1 MIDYIFLTE
10 CLIEWATY
18 ITKILTTWATDG
30 QADCATGYLICRKNE
45 WLSNWV
51 TVQLGTWLVDR
62 MTDWATTWLT
72 VQLGT
77 WPADRMTDWATDWL
91 TVQLGT
97 WPPDRMTD
105 WATDWLADW
114 LTVQLGTWLADRM
127 TDWAIDW
134 MTDWLQATDWLGSVI
149 SRGQLIKI
157 IQVKFTSV
165 SVVLESEQNMDFF
178 TPFQWASMFSFLVQ
192 RSMITRI
199 KLKESDTNT
208 FETKKWTRG
217 KT

>member
-18 ITKILTTWATDG
+18 ITKILTTWATDW
-30 QADCATGYLICRKNE
+30 QADCATGYLICGKNE

-77 WPADRMTDWATDWL
+77 WPADRM
-91 TVQLGT
+91 
-97 WPPDRMTD
+97 MD

-149 SRGQLIKI
+149 SGVNLIKI
-157 IQVKFTSV
+157 IQVKFTSL
-165 SVVLESEQNMDFF
+165 SIVLESEQNMDFF
-178 TPFQWASMFSFLVQ
+178 TPFQWASIFCFLVQ
-192 RSMITRI
+192 SSMITRI
-199 KLKESDTNT
+199 KLKESYTNT
-208 FETKKWTRG
+208 FETKKWTQG